1 MENSI
6 ALLTITDYQ
15 QKIKRLIDVV
25 EVYAEMG
32 QYEKAVQL
40 ANTIDSQERKS
51 RASAWQAIA
60 SAYAR
65 NEQPEQALNT
75 IKVFKANFPEEYK
88 YFYDDPILQ
97 DVVIHYVEKRQF
109 DRALQVAKTIGW
121 NLGREKWVSLID
133 CARK

>member
-6 ALLTITDYQ
+6 ALLTIADYQ

-88 YFYDDPILQ
+88 Y
-97 DVVIHYVEKRQF
+97 
-109 DRALQVAKTIGW
+109 G
-121 NLGREKWVSLID
+121 SLVFSMLN
-133 CARK
+133 